1 MGKKSNKVVD
11 LKPEAISKDQLE
23 RVQNIVSAVNK
34 LHADIGKI
42 EAQKHSLL
50 HTLAQGNDQLNEVQ
64 EEIRKE
70 YGEVNINIQDGAIE
84 YKDEPSDS

>member
-1 MGKKSNKVVD
+1 MSKNKNKVVD

-23 RVQNIVSAVNK
+23 RVQNIVSTVNK

-42 EAQKHSLL
+42 EAQKHNLL

-70 YGEVNINIQDGAIE
+70 YGEVNINIQDGTIE

>member
-1 MGKKSNKVVD
+1 MGKKKNKVVD

-23 RVQNIVSAVNK
+23 RVQNIVGAVNK

-42 EAQKHSLL
+42 EAQKHNLL

-70 YGEVNINIQDGAIE
+70 YGEVNINIQDGTIE

>member
-1 MGKKSNKVVD
+1 MGKKKEKVMN

-34 LHADIGKI
+34 LHADIGRI
-42 EAQKHSLL
+42 EAQKHNLL

>member
-1 MGKKSNKVVD
+1 MSKNKNKVVD

-23 RVQNIVSAVNK
+23 RVQNIVSTVNK

-42 EAQKHSLL
+42 EAQKHNLL

>member
-1 MGKKSNKVVD
+1 MGKKKNKVVD
-11 LKPEAISKDQLE
+11 LKPEVISKDQLE

-42 EAQKHSLL
+42 EAQKHNLL

-70 YGEVNINIQDGAIE
+70 YGEVNINIQDGSIKYE
-84 YKDEPSDS
+84 DEPSNS

>member
-1 MGKKSNKVVD
+1 MGKKKNKVVD

-42 EAQKHSLL
+42 EAQKHNLL

-64 EEIRKE
+64 GEIREE
-70 YGEVNINIQDGAIE
+70 YGEVNINIQDGTIE

>member
-1 MGKKSNKVVD
+1 MSKKKDKVVD

-70 YGEVNINIQDGAIE
+70 YGEVNINIQDGTIE

>member
-42 EAQKHSLL
+42 EAQKHNLL

-70 YGEVNINIQDGAIE
+70 YGEVNINIQDGTIE

>member
-1 MGKKSNKVVD
+1 MGKKKNKVVD

>member
-70 YGEVNINIQDGAIE
+70 YGEVNINIQDGTIE

>member
-1 MGKKSNKVVD
+1 MGNKKNKVVD

-42 EAQKHSLL
+42 EAQKHNLL

-70 YGEVNINIQDGAIE
+70 YGEVNINIQDGSYRIQR
-84 YKDEPSDS
+84 

>member
-1 MGKKSNKVVD
+1 MGKKKNKVVD

-42 EAQKHSLL
+42 EAQKHNLL
-50 HTLAQGNDQLNEVQ
+50 HTLAQGNEQLNEVQ

-70 YGEVNINIQDGAIE
+70 YGEVNINIQDGTIE

>member
-1 MGKKSNKVVD
+1 MSKNKNKVVD

-23 RVQNIVSAVNK
+23 RVQNIVSTVNK

-70 YGEVNINIQDGAIE
+70 YGEVNINIQDGSIK
-84 YKDEPSDS
+84 YGDEPSDS

>member
-1 MGKKSNKVVD
+1 MGKKKNKVVD

-42 EAQKHSLL
+42 EAQKHNLL

-70 YGEVNINIQDGAIE
+70 YGEVNINIQDGTIE

>member
-1 MGKKSNKVVD
+1 MSKSKKKVID

-42 EAQKHSLL
+42 EAQKHNLL

-70 YGEVNINIQDGAIE
+70 YGEVNINIQDGTIE

>member
-1 MGKKSNKVVD
+1 MGKKKNKVVD

-34 LHADIGKI
+34 LHADIGRI
-42 EAQKHSLL
+42 EAQKHNLL
-50 HTLAQGNDQLNEVQ
+50 HTLAQGNGQLNEVQ

-70 YGEVNINIQDGAIE
+70 YGEVNINIQDGTIE

>member
-1 MGKKSNKVVD
+1 MGNKKNKVVD

-42 EAQKHSLL
+42 EAQKHNLL